1 MTISSIGVGSGL
13 DLSTLLTQLQTAE
26 SQPLV
31 DLQSRQ
37 TSYTSKL
44 SAYGQLQSSLNTLQ
58 AVADKLAAPSL
69 FENVKASTSA
79 SDVLSAT
86 TDTTAVAGSYAINV
100 TQLAQ
105 SQALVSVGQAS
116 AKTVIGNGTISF
128 DFGTTSGGTF
138 DAATG
143 KYTGATFTQ
152 DTTRTMTPI
161 TIDASNDTLEG
172 IRDAINKAKVGV
184 TASIVNDGSGTPN
197 RLVLTST
204 QTGEASTMR
213 ISTTGDTT
221 LQSLL
226 GNDPAGT
233 QNMQQTLQGQD
244 AQLTVNGIA
253 ITSASNTVKEAIQ
266 GTTLNLSKVG
276 SSSVGLTTDTA
287 SVASAVNDF
296 VKAYNGLQSM
306 ATALTA
312 YDADTKQGAPLVGDA
327 TLRNLQ
333 TRIRQALTTPQDG
346 GPNDMKVL
354 SEIGVSFQKD
364 GTLAVDSDKLNSAL
378 AGHLDEV
385 SHLFASADG
394 STAGYG
400 KQISALVDNL
410 TSTGGALKTATDG
423 VNTTLKELDDEY
435 TAMSARVDDTVA
447 RYRAQFNQ
455 LDVLMSSM
463 NSTMT
468 YLQQQFAAMNK

>member
-58 AVADKLAAPSL
+58 AAADKLAAPSL
-69 FENVKASTSA
+69 FESVKASTSA

-105 SQALVSVGQAS
+105 SQALVSTGQAS
-116 AKTVIGNGTISF
+116 TKTVIGNGTISF

-138 DAATG
+138 DAVTG
-143 KYTGATFTQ
+143 KYSGATFTP

-184 TASIVNDGSGTPN
+184 TASIVSDGSSTPN

-204 QTGEASTMR
+204 QTGQASTMR
-213 ISTTGDTT
+213 ISATGDTT

-266 GTTLNLSKVG
+266 GTTLNLAKTG
-276 SSSVGLTTDTA
+276 SSSVGLTTDTS
-287 SVASAVNDF
+287 SVVSAVNDF

-306 ATALTA
+306 ASTLTA
-312 YDADTKQGAPLVGDA
+312 FDADTKQAAPLSGDA

-364 GTLAVDSDKLNSAL
+364 GTLAVDADKLNTAVTTN
-378 AGHLDEV
+378 LDGV

-400 KQISALVDNL
+400 KQLSALVDNL
-410 TSTGGALKTATDG
+410 TATGGALQAATDG

-447 RYRAQFNQ
+447 RYRTQFNQ

-468 YLQQQFAAMNK
+468 YLTQQFAAMNK